1 MSFTKMTT
9 AVNNISQLSD
19 RPNDDG
25 MNAAQLKAAF
35 DQAGG
40 DIKTFVN
47 SLIDEL
53 EATTAAGSVGIDTI
67 AYDAD
72 TPAVADAT
80 TVQEGL
86 AALYKAIS
94 NAVISGISDGAVS
107 TAKLADGAVTT
118 AKIADSN
125 VTTAKVAD
133 ANITAAKLAT
143 DAVETAKIKD
153 INVTTA
159 KLADAAVTSVKL
171 GAKAVTTAKIDDAA
185 VDTAQIKDEA
195 VTLAKTTGIQP
206 AHVQETISIPAI
218 SANGTQTVTC
228 YSVGAHSA
236 VIVSPDADSWQK
248 WRDCGVRCTAQGNTT
263 LTFKAETATGQTLSA
278 NVLVLDGGVIIR

>member
-9 AVNNISQLSD
+9 AVNNISQLSN

-40 DIKTFVN
+40 DLKTFVN

-53 EATTAAGSVGIDTI
+53 EAATAADSLGIDTI
-67 AYDAD
+67 DD
-72 TPAVADAT
+72 TGAPDVDQAA

-86 AALYKAIS
+86 NALYKAIKD
-94 NAVISGISDGAVS
+94 AVITGITDGAVS
-107 TAKLADGAVTT
+107 TAKLANGAVTT
-118 AKIADSN
+118 VKIADAN

-159 KLADAAVTSVKL
+159 KLADAAVTAAKL
-171 GAKAVTTAKIDDAA
+171 GANAVETAKI
-185 VDTAQIKDEA
+185 KDGNVTTDKIADSA
-195 VTLAKTTGIQP
+195 VTYAKTTGIQKEHGT
-206 AHVQETISIPAI
+206 ATATIPAI
-218 SANGTQTVTC
+218 SAGGTQTV
-228 YSVGAHSA
+228 SVTGVTTSNV
-236 VIVSPDADSWQK
+236 VIVSPQASSWQK
-248 WRDCGVRCTAQGNTT
+248 WRDCGVRCTAQANGT
-263 LTFKAETATGQTLSA
+263 LTFAAETATGQTLYA
-278 NVLVLDGGVIIR
+278 NVLILD